1 MNPTRMKVLLVFGG
15 ALFLSII
22 FNIWPAAIVFG
33 FLAILGFFTTSKES
47 NKEWEDQDTHADEGL
62 NEHCY
67 YGDELKINNEKIINI
82 LIKRFPYFNSLNAV
96 GKDKFLNRLT
106 AFMKTKAFKTH
117 DTRGFTEMPVLIS
130 ATAIQF
136 SFGLEEF
143 LLPRFEFIHFYPEE
157 FINTK
162 APGKFLEGNVSG
174 RSINIS
180 WKHFLQGFFY
190 PDDGQNVGLHEIAHA
205 YYYQNFISKENTDK
219 EFVSGFPRYNNT
231 ANKVFE
237 QEKSPGNDLFSEYA
251 LKNVQEFWAESAELF
266 FERPADMNKAYPELY
281 SSLRDLLNQDPLNNI
296 SMIS

>member
-33 FLAILGFFTTSKES
+33 FLTILGFFTTSKGS
-47 NKEWEDQDTHADEGL
+47 NEEWEDQDTHVDEGL

-67 YGDELKINNEKIINI
+67 YGDELKISNEKIISI
-82 LIKRFPYFNSLNAV
+82 LIKRFPYFNSLDAAR
-96 GKDKFLNRLT
+96 KDKFLSRLT
-106 AFMKTKAFKTH
+106 TFMKTKVFKTH

-205 YYYQNFISKENTDK
+205 YYYQNFISKEDIDK
-219 EFVSGFPRYNNT
+219 EFVNDFSRYSVT
-231 ANKVFE
+231 ANKIFE
-237 QEKSPGNDLFSEYA
+237 REKMPGNDLYSEYA
-251 LKNVQEFWAESAELF
+251 LTNSQEFWAESAEMF
-266 FERPADMNKAYPELY
+266 FERPAALNAAYPGLY
-281 SSLRDLLNQDPLNNI
+281 AAMKELLNQDPLNTI
-296 SMIS
+296 V